1 MDPYLHT
8 AIVLLVIAVSY
19 YIGKRSGRLTGIT
32 STIEYF
38 IHYDII
44 TEEDISKANERF
56 ENDRRGL

>member
-8 AIVLLVIAVSY
+8 ALMLLVIAVAY
-19 YIGKRSGRLTGIT
+19 YTGRRSGRLTGIT

-44 TEEDISKANERF
+44 TDEDISKANERF
-56 ENDRRGL
+56 KNDKRG

>member
-8 AIVLLVIAVSY
+8 ALMLLVIAAAY
-19 YIGKRSGRLTGIT
+19 YIGRRSGRLTGIT

-44 TEEDISKANERF
+44 TDEDISKANERF
-56 ENDRRGL
+56 TNDKRG

>member
-8 AIVLLVIAVSY
+8 GLMLLVIAAAY
-19 YIGKRSGRLTGIT
+19 YTGRRSGRLTGIT

-44 TEEDISKANERF
+44 TDEDISKANERF
-56 ENDRRGL
+56 KNDKRG